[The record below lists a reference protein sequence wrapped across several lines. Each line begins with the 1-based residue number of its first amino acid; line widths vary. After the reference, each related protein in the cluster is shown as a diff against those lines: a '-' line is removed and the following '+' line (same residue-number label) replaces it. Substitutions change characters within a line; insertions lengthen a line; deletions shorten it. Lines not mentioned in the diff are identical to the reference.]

1 MTAYALR
8 KHSSE
13 YKSIFF
19 ACEWDSFAEN
29 ICPLLAGTGDG
40 VSSDNTTDIR
50 CAGKIWSAAERKFCK
65 PISVASKDNRTD
77 DGALR
82 QVTVHDRAAHCD
94 TSVPLHLGDLVP
106 QIFPIA
112 EEVEFDKLER
122 DILKYSA
129 ETVDKALNYLFE
141 EIEDRLYRKEYDFCN
156 RFLERVDVEKHD
168 IHVLIGLLTVSLPWR
183 KTLFYRES
191 LYERVKEVVCR
202 EYPAERAKRILAGL
216 E

>member
-1 MTAYALR
+1 MTAYSLR
-8 KHSSE
+8 KYSSE
-13 YKSIFF
+13 YNPIFF
-19 ACEWDSFAEN
+19 ACEWDSVAEN
-29 ICPLLAGTGDG
+29 IGPSLDGVRVNG
-40 VSSDNTTDIR
+40 VSSDNMTDIR
-50 CAGKIWSAAERKFCK
+50 RAGKIWFEAERKLHK
-65 PISVASKDNRTD
+65 PISVVTKDNRTD

-82 QVTVHDRAAHCD
+82 QITVEERVYCD
-94 TSVPLHLGDLVP
+94 TSVPLRLGDLVP

-122 DILKYSA
+122 DILEYSGVS
-129 ETVDKALNYLFE
+129 VDKALNYLFE
-141 EIEDRLYRKEYDFCN
+141 EIENRLYRKEYDFCN